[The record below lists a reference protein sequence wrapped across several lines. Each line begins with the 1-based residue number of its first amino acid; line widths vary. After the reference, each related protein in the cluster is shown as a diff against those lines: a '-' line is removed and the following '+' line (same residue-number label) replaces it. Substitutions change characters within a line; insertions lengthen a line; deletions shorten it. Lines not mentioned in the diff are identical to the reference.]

1 MDAICLPRVSLAG
14 LAWEEGKL
22 AMAKNFLSMGMDAE
36 TIAKAA
42 ELPVAKIVELQKLL
56 LN

>member
-1 MDAICLPRVSLAG
+1 VSLAG